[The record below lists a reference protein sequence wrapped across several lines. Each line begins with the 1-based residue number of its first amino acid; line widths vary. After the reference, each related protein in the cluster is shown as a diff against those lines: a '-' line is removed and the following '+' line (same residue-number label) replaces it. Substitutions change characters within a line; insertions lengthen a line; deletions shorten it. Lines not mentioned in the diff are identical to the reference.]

1 MPKIEVGGIAINV
14 RQWGRGD
21 PLVLIHGLGMSS
33 DLWWHQVR
41 PFSDQYHVVAI
52 DLRGFGR
59 SDRPRGPNLY
69 SVDNFT
75 ADIASVIR
83 CLDLAPVHV
92 LGTSMGGYCAI
103 ALGLSAPELCRSLSL
118 CHTGCRSSIADDV
131 LAART
136 TALKSQSMDEYATL
150 VAAQALAQPA
160 DPIVTEWL
168 QERVASNDQEI
179 YAQVLTE
186 GLRSFDA
193 ANEITSIRLP
203 TLALIGQHDRIIEP
217 KRGREL
223 AERIPDSTLVEIAG
237 VGHLSYI
244 EKPDAFNRSIL
255 EFLAQH

>member
-1 MPKIEVGGIAINV
+1 
-14 RQWGRGD
+14 
-21 PLVLIHGLGMSS
+21 
-33 DLWWHQVR
+33 
-41 PFSDQYHVVAI
+41 
-52 DLRGFGR
+52 
-59 SDRPRGPNLY
+59 
-69 SVDNFT
+69 
-75 ADIASVIR
+75 
-83 CLDLAPVHV
+83 
-92 LGTSMGGYCAI
+92 
-103 ALGLSAPELCRSLSL
+103 
-118 CHTGCRSSIADDV
+118 
-131 LAART
+131 
-136 TALKSQSMDEYATL
+136 MDEYATL
-150 VAAQALAQPA
+150 VAPQALAQPA

-223 AERIPDSTLVEIAG
+223 AERISDSTLVEIAG